1 MILIALLPS
10 VAFGFMSL
18 LTMKLQGDQRQ
29 QTLGMMLGG
38 LIVALVL
45 WPFSGGTIDLHLWV
59 VALCCGFMLG
69 MGIHFQIMSFHVLGV
84 SRTMPIS
91 TASQLILMSLLGVLV
106 LGEWRAPGAL
116 PVGIVA
122 LVFLVLGV
130 VATTWTEKVPA
141 LEPDQSAVEGIAFAP
156 APTVVPPESTTSEK
170 AVLNWPK
177 GILYLVLS
185 TLPLVFYLIIFR
197 WFDVDAIKGFL
208 PLVLGAAVA
217 GLIFSSPQFSPH
229 LGKRD
234 TRWQRSTL
242 WQLIPGLV
250 WCTGLAVMQYATQ
263 QVGVATGFTLS
274 QLGVI
279 ISTVG
284 GIVLLGEKR
293 SRKELWVLSVGII
306 FLVVGAILVGVA
318 KGLDA

>member
-1 MILIALLPS
+1 MILVALLPS
-10 VAFGFMSL
+10 VAFGCMSL

-45 WPFSGGTIDLHLWV
+45 WPFSGGMISLHLWLI
-59 VALCCGFMLG
+59 AMGCGFMLG

-91 TASQLILMSLLGVLV
+91 TASQLILMSVLGVLV

-122 LVFLVLGV
+122 LVCLVFGV
-130 VATTWTEKVPA
+130 IATTWTEKSPSLA
-141 LEPDQSAVEGIAFAP
+141 ADQSAIEGIAFAP
-156 APTVVPPESTTSEK
+156 APTAVPPESPRQEK
-170 AVLNWPK
+170 VVLDWPK

-185 TLPLVFYLIIFR
+185 TLPLVLYLIILR
-197 WFDVDAIKGFL
+197 WFDIDAIKGFL

-217 GLIFSSPQFSPH
+217 GLLFSFPQFSPH

-250 WCTGLAVMQYATQ
+250 WCAGLAIMQYATE

-284 GIVLLGEKR
+284 GITLLGEKR
-293 SRKELWVLSVGII
+293 SRKELWVLSVGIVL
-306 FLVVGAILVGVA
+306 LVVGAILVGVA